1 MKRTSLPLLNR
12 RELLCLLGGAA
23 ARPRTVYAQQP
34 AMPVIGYLHSGS
46 PGKSARATAVFL
58 SALNEA
64 GFVVGTNIAIGYRW
78 AENQYDRLP
87 ALAADLVR
95 RPVSILVAGGGSTSA
110 LAAKAATSTTPI
122 VFSGGGDPVAQGLVA
137 SMNRPGGNATGV
149 RVLDA
154 AAEGKRLGLLRE
166 LVPNAGLIG
175 VLLNPGNANFQF
187 ELNGVEEAARAVGQQ
202 IHVLKASTE
211 LEIDA
216 AFATLV
222 QVKASALTV
231 AADPFL
237 QQSRDRIAVLAARH
251 GIPTIDSRRE
261 FVEVGGLMSYSP
273 SADETTRQV
282 ARYVARILEGEKP
295 ADLPVF
301 QTTKFEFMIN
311 LKAAK
316 ALGLNVPPMLLA
328 RADEVI
334 E

>member
-1 MKRTSLPLLNR
+1 MSDMRR
-12 RELLCLLGGAA
+12 REFILALGGVAA
-23 ARPRTVYAQQP
+23 AWSLAAHAQQL
-34 AMPVIGYLHSGS
+34 AVPVIGFLHSGS
-46 PGKSARATAVFL
+46 SERVTRATAVFL

-64 GFVVGTNIAIGYRW
+64 GFAVGTNIAIEYRW

-95 RPVSILVAGGGSTSA
+95 QQVSVLVAQGGSTSA
-110 LAAKAATSTTPI
+110 LAAKAATSTIPI

-149 RVLDA
+149 RILDA
-154 AAEGKRLGLLRE
+154 ATEGKRLGLLRE
-166 LVPNAGLIG
+166 MVPNADLIG
-175 VLLNPGNANFQF
+175 VLLNPNNANFEF
-187 ELNGVEEAARAVGQQ
+187 ELNDVEQAARVVAQR
-202 IHVLKASTE
+202 IHVLKASKQP
-211 LEIDA
+211 EIDA

-222 QVKASALTV
+222 QLKASALTV

-237 QQSRDRIAVLAARH
+237 QGSRDRIAMLAARH
-251 GIPTIDSRRE
+251 AIPTIDSRRE

-282 ARYVARILEGEKP
+282 ARYVARILKGEKP
-295 ADLPVF
+295 ANLPVF
-301 QTTKFEFMIN
+301 QTTKFEFLIN
-311 LKAAK
+311 LRTAK
-316 ALGLNVPPMLLA
+316 ALGLEVPATLIA